1 MQLSTEQEG
10 KLILSYSRLI
20 WSLVRRFLPRED
32 LPLYGEDCFQECVT
46 VLLKKIRSVPSLEE
60 VENQFPFFDMRRAMQ
75 TFMLSTTVLRYPKTT
90 TRLAHVLKGDR
101 KKRVVLPDGFEPCH
115 LPTEPIQD
123 ADSVM
128 DYGIF
133 LDDLTDLERSV
144 LEMRLKGIKNGQIA
158 EKLGIPGYK
167 VTRLLHGIQ
176 KKYLAA
182 NS

>member
-10 KLILSYSRLI
+10 KLILNYSRLI

-46 VLLKKIRSVPSLEE
+46 VLLKKIRSVPSMEE
-60 VENQFPFFDMRRAMQ
+60 VDNQFPFFDMRRAMQ

-90 TRLAHVLKGDR
+90 TRLSQVLKGDR

-133 LDDLTDLERSV
+133 LDGLTDLERSV
-144 LEMRLKGIKNGQIA
+144 LEMRLKGVKTVRSPKNWA
-158 EKLGIPGYK
+158 FPATK
-167 VTRLLHGIQ
+167 
-176 KKYLAA
+176 
-182 NS
+182 